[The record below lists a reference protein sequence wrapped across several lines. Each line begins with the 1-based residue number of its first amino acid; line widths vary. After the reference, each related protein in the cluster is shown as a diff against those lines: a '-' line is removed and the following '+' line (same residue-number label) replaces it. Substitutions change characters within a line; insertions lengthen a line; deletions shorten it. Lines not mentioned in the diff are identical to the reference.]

1 MLRKMKLREFFV
13 IFGFSNILY
22 GKKQK
27 PGNAGNQQKA
37 F

>member
-1 MLRKMKLREFFV
+1 MSLWKFSVVSEFL
-13 IFGFSNILY
+13 NMLY

-27 PGNAGNQQKA
+27 PGNTGNQQKA